1 MKPETLFEAIG
12 DIRTDF
18 VLEAEQGRK
27 GLPRRKAILA
37 ACLAVLLIV
46 IPLQAQ
52 ASTGYV
58 SNLLAPLYGAAQVE
72 LVEDIGVPIDATAEI
87 GDYLLSA
94 DAVIGDRYN
103 LAIVYSLTRKD
114 GGPVADTIRFKEYSN
129 DLKRTGGSLLSY
141 KPSPDGA
148 KLHIIEQ
155 RNCADPLF
163 FLDRTVS
170 AAFTDLL
177 LSDKEGSPVLVEGTW
192 SLCFAARYRDTTVT
206 IPSGNR
212 TVMGS
217 QGNRYRI
224 QKIRISPVGVHIDFT
239 APNPYADGG
248 TDLWLMPD
256 FTVSLLLSDG
266 TQVELKDANRALRG
280 NSKKPTHKADFSVLF
295 ETPISLRDIQALV
308 ICGTA
313 FPANR

>member
-12 DIRTDF
+12 DIRADF
-18 VLEAEQGRK
+18 LLEAEQGRK
-27 GLPRRKAILA
+27 SSRKPALA
-37 ACLAVLLIV
+37 ACLAILLLV

-58 SNLLAPLYGAAQVE
+58 SNLLAPLYGASQVE
-72 LVEDIGVPIDATAEI
+72 LVEDIGVPVNATAEI

-114 GGPVADTIRFKEYSN
+114 GGPVADTIRFQEYSN
-129 DLKRTGGSLLSY
+129 DLRRTGGSLLSY
-141 KPSPDGA
+141 KPSPDGV

-170 AAFTDLL
+170 ASFTDLL
-177 LSDKEGSPVLVEGTW
+177 LSGEEGSPVLAEGTW
-192 SLCFAARYRDTTVT
+192 SLCFTARYRDTTVT
-206 IPSGNR
+206 VPSRNR
-212 TVMGS
+212 TVTGS
-217 QGNRYRI
+217 EGNRYRI
-224 QKIRISPVGVHIDFT
+224 QKIRLSPIGVHIDLT
-239 APNPYADGG
+239 TPNPYADGE
-248 TDLWLMPD
+248 TDLWLMSD
-256 FTVSLLLSDG
+256 LTVTLLLSDG

-280 NSKKPTHKADFSVLF
+280 NSRQPTCKADFSALF
-295 ETPISLRDIQALV
+295 ETPVPLRDIQSLI
-308 ICGTA
+308 ICGTP
-313 FPANR
+313 FPVNR